1 MAKELEFLFDV
12 GSPAAYLAWT
22 QLPRIVLET
31 GATLAY
37 KPMLLGG
44 VFQATG
50 NRSPM
55 EVPPKARYMQ
65 DDLARFAERYGVVF
79 RMNPHFPINTLMLMR
94 AAIGVQV
101 RRPLRLPAYI
111 HTAFHAIWVEGQPMN
126 DPATFSEVMQEA
138 GFDPEEILAYT
149 RDETIKERLKA
160 VTHEAVARGVFGA
173 PTFFVGDRMF
183 WGQDRLDF
191 VKEALQ

>member
-1 MAKELEFLFDV
+1 MGRELEFFFDV

-22 QLPRIVLET
+22 QLPRLVEQT
-31 GATLAY
+31 GAIVAY
-37 KPMLLGG
+37 RPVLLGG

-55 EVPPKARYMQ
+55 DVPAKARHVQ
-65 DDLARFAERYGVVF
+65 EDLGRHARRYGVPF

-94 AAIGVQV
+94 GAIGVQL

-111 HTAFHAIWVEGQPMN
+111 DAAFHAIWVEGLQMN
-126 DPATFSEVMQEA
+126 DPATFCVALQDA
-138 GFDPEEILAYT
+138 GFDPEEILAYA
-149 RDETIKERLKA
+149 RDPQIKERLKVA
-160 VTHEAVARGVFGA
+160 THEAVARGVFGA
-173 PTFFVGDRMF
+173 PTFFVGEQMF

-191 VKEALQ
+191 VREALQ

>member
-1 MAKELEFLFDV
+1 MKTVEFLFDV

-22 QLPRIVLET
+22 QLPRIAQET
-31 GATLAY
+31 GATISY
-37 KPMLLGG
+37 QPILLGG
-44 VFQATG
+44 VFQTTG

-55 EVPPKARYMQ
+55 DVPPKARYMVE
-65 DDLARFAERYGVVF
+65 DLTRFAQRYGVPF

-94 AAIGVQV
+94 GAIGMQM
-101 RRPLRLPAYI
+101 RRPTRLLPYVDA
-111 HTAFHAIWVEGQPMN
+111 AFHAIWVEGQPMN
-126 DPATFSEVMQEA
+126 DPATFSQVLEEA

-149 RDETIKERLKA
+149 QDAAVKERLKA
-160 VTHEAVARGVFGA
+160 VTHDAVGRGVFGA

-191 VKEALQ
+191 VKEALE